1 MRTIRYAYEAAATK
15 AATVSHVDEGQ
26 RKAFLAG
33 VAWAA
38 EDCCNQPR
46 PSHWESHPGYP
57 KKFLDELTLKDFRK
71 TLEVFCK
78 AEQVE
83 D

>member
-1 MRTIRYAYEAAATK
+1 MRHIKYAYEEAARK
-15 AATVSHVDEGQ
+15 AATVCHVDEAQ

-38 EDCCNQPR
+38 EDFCNQLR

-71 TLEVFCK
+71 TLEAFCK